1 MAAKKEKTEV
11 DKAFDKVDFLYA
23 KGNIVN
29 LATVPRYAEK
39 RLCNR
44 PSIDYVTDGGFPK
57 GRLILLAGEPS
68 AGKSSLTI
76 QVAEELGDRIL
87 YVDTEATLTTDYL
100 ESLGATPSKFD
111 HCIPETTEVMC
122 DIIRREM
129 SKYDVII
136 VDSINNS
143 ASGEQMQKSAG
154 ERTMANRAITL
165 SSQLPIL
172 IGLANQYN
180 TTLIILSQIRDNM
193 DKANKYSPDTVIPGG
208 RSLHHNSSLTLELF
222 KSSKKEKDEKG
233 TMSNKDKIVEGNMVR
248 IKCTKNKVGIV
259 NREVSVEFTYGMGY
273 TIEADVAAAAKRL
286 GILEMKG
293 SWVTY
298 KGSTIVQGIDNLIPM
313 LFDNPDLLDDLKLE
327 IAERTKKGEVEP
339 TEE

>member
-1 MAAKKEKTEV
+1 MAKDKKTAV

-29 LATVPRYAEK
+29 LASNPRYAEK
-39 RLCNR
+39 VLTGR
-44 PSIDYVTDGGFPK
+44 PSIDWVTDGGIPR
-57 GRLILLAGEPS
+57 GRLVLFAGEPS

-76 QVAEELGDRIL
+76 QIAQELGKKIL
-87 YVDTEATLTTDYL
+87 YADTEATLTTDYL
-100 ESLGATPSKFD
+100 ESLGADPTKFD
-111 HCIPETTEVMC
+111 HFIPETTELMC
-122 DIIRREM
+122 DVIRENIPN
-129 SKYDVII
+129 YDVII

-143 ASGEQMQKSAG
+143 ASGEQLQKTAS
-154 ERTMANRAITL
+154 EKTMANRANVM

-180 TTLIILSQIRDNM
+180 TTLIILSQVRDNM
-193 DKANKYSPDTVIPGG
+193 DKANKYSPDTVVPGG

-233 TMSNKDKIVEGNMVR
+233 TLGNKDKVVEGNMVR

-273 TIEADVAAAAKRL
+273 TIEADVASSAKRL
-286 GILEMKG
+286 GIIEMKG
-293 SWVTY
+293 SWATY
-298 KGSTIVQGIDNLIPM
+298 KGTSLCQGIDNVVPM
-313 LFDNPDLLDDLKLE
+313 LFDNPELLEELKTAIKEKAE
-327 IAERTKKGEVEP
+327 IE
-339 TEE
+339 